1 MIIKTILFD
10 FDGVV
15 VDSERLH
22 LRALGEVLHNHGIS
36 YPNDLLNDFVGKSDS
51 LFYQYVIDNLNSS
64 YELDYLLKQKN
75 KIFDKIVRELQ
86 PIDGFLDFIDI
97 VIQKNIP
104 RAIVTSS
111 SGETL
116 KMVSE
121 IFPFQ
126 NYIDIVVCEE
136 DTTRHKPH
144 PEPYLL
150 ALERTG
156 GEKETTLIIEDSAN
170 GIKAG
175 KSAGC
180 IVFGLTTSLPRKPL
194 LEAGADKVFDSYK
207 EISDFIHLE

>member
-22 LRALGEVLHNHGIS
+22 LKALGEVLHNHGIS
-36 YPNDLLNDFVGKSDS
+36 YPNDLLNDFVGKNDS

-175 KSAGC
+175 KSAGY

>member
-1 MIIKTILFD
+1 MTIKTILFD

-36 YPNDLLNDFVGKSDS
+36 YPNDLLNDFVGKNDS

-86 PIDGFLDFIDI
+86 PIDGFLNFIDV

-180 IVFGLTTSLPRKPL
+180 IVFGLTTSLPHKPL
-194 LEAGADKVFDSYK
+194 LEAGADKVFDSYQ

>member
-15 VDSERLH
+15 VDSEKLH

-36 YPNDLLNDFVGKSDS
+36 YPDDLLNDFVGKNDS

-86 PIDGFLDFIDI
+86 PIDGFLDFIDV
-97 VIQKNIP
+97 VIRKNIP
-104 RAIVTSS
+104 HAIVTSS

-126 NYIDIVVCEE
+126 NYFDIVVCEE

-150 ALERTG
+150 ALERTD

-180 IVFGLTTSLPRKPL
+180 IVFGLTTSLPRKSL
-194 LEAGADKVFDSYK
+194 LEAGADKVFDSYQ
-207 EISDFIHLE
+207 EISDFIHLK

>member
-15 VDSERLH
+15 VDSEKLH

-36 YPNDLLNDFVGKSDS
+36 YPDDLLNDFVGKNDS

-86 PIDGFLDFIDI
+86 PIDGFLDFIDV
-97 VIQKNIP
+97 VIRKNIP
-104 RAIVTSS
+104 HAIVTSS

-126 NYIDIVVCEE
+126 NYFDIVVA
-136 DTTRHKPH
+136 K
-144 PEPYLL
+144 
-150 ALERTG
+150 RTPPG
-156 GEKETTLIIEDSAN
+156 TNRILNLICWPWSVRTEKKKLRLSSKIRQME
-170 GIKAG
+170 
-175 KSAGC
+175 
-180 IVFGLTTSLPRKPL
+180 
-194 LEAGADKVFDSYK
+194 
-207 EISDFIHLE
+207 

>member
-22 LRALGEVLHNHGIS
+22 LKALGEVLHNHGIS
-36 YPNDLLNDFVGKSDS
+36 YPNDLLNDFVGKNDS